1 MIKVNVEEYID
12 WIKKYSD
19 VCELDKVR
27 LYKKLGALIILQS
40 TNRKHNT

>member
-1 MIKVNVEEYID
+1 MIKVNVEYID

-27 LYKKLGALIILQS
+27 LYKKIGGFDNSSEYKQKA
-40 TNRKHNT
+40 